1 MSRNQKILIGVIGGL
16 VLACLC
22 LLLGGGLAFQ
32 VVAPLIGEELVI
44 DDPGEV
50 AALSATMLDYE
61 LPPGYR
67 NEMGFEILA
76 NKMLLVAPEDLAEE
90 NAGPIIMIVQ
100 VPKDLEIDQDEI
112 RLQVQR
118 SLQRGLRMG
127 NFDLDLEL
135 VDKQTATIRGQP
147 VELFIYEGADR
158 EGTPVRQVVSQL
170 FEGKSGLVMLLIMGP
185 EAGWDQAEVEAFLQS
200 IR

>member
-1 MSRNQKILIGVIGGL
+1 
-16 VLACLC
+16 
-22 LLLGGGLAFQ
+22 
-32 VVAPLIGEELVI
+32 
-44 DDPGEV
+44 
-50 AALSATMLDYE
+50 
-61 LPPGYR
+61 
-67 NEMGFEILA
+67 
-76 NKMLLVAPEDLAEE
+76 
-90 NAGPIIMIVQ
+90 
-100 VPKDLEIDQDEI
+100 
-112 RLQVQR
+112 
-118 SLQRGLRMG
+118 MG